1 MGFHRFRVNSKEKKK
16 SKYIKRGEKGS
27 KRREKVGGV
36 DEIFSRSPHFQQK
49 KKKKKT
55 HDRNFH
61 RAHETRKEVGLPT
74 FIEKRNREGGL

>member
-1 MGFHRFRVNSKEKKK
+1 MKKWVELMR
-16 SKYIKRGEKGS
+16 SS
-27 KRREKVGGV
+27 PVLH
-36 DEIFSRSPHFQQK
+36 IFNKK